1 MKTTIKDVAKKAN
14 VSVATVS
21 RVINKLPGYTQKTE
35 KKVLQ
40 TISELGYYPNELAR
54 SLVGKRIDTIGVLM
68 PDLSSMVASEILE
81 GIEDAAHKNNHSIII
96 CNTDRN
102 GIRTIKYLNILRNKQ
117 IDGVLIVSEKLKK
130 KYVDMINDMNMQVV
144 LISTCYN
151 KNLTYIKV
159 DDEKAA
165 YDATCYLINNGHTNI
180 GMLAGTKD
188 DDIAGI
194 PRVNGFLKAISDNN
208 LIFNKNNLI
217 YGDFSFDS
225 GKECFMKL
233 IKRSSD
239 ITAIFCAS
247 DEMAVGSISSAFD
260 MGIKIP
266 DQVSLIGYDNTK
278 LSLMVNPSLTT
289 ISQSLYEMGY
299 QGLNMLIDKINGLNV
314 KSNII
319 QHKIIERKTVK
330 NIKKVK
336 RYFLRSKK

>member
-35 KKVLQ
+35 KKVLH
-40 TISELGYYPNELAR
+40 TIQELGYYPNELAR
-54 SLVGKRIDTIGVLM
+54 NLVGKRIDTIGVLM

-117 IDGVLIVSEKLKK
+117 IDGVLIVSEKLNK
-130 KYVDMINDMNMQVV
+130 KYVDMINDRNMQVV
-144 LISTCYN
+144 LISTYYN

-165 YDATCYLINNGHTNI
+165 YDATCYLISNGHTNI

-194 PRVNGFLKAISDNN
+194 PRVNGFLKSISDNN
-208 LIFNKNNLI
+208 LIFKKEHLI

-233 IKRSSD
+233 IKRSPD

-247 DEMAVGSISSAFD
+247 DEMAVGAISAAFEL
-260 MGIKIP
+260 GIKIP
-266 DQVSLIGYDNTK
+266 EQISLIGYDNTK
-278 LSLMVNPSLTT
+278 LSLMANPSLTT
-289 ISQSLYEMGY
+289 ISQSFYEMGY
-299 QGLNMLIDKINGLNV
+299 QGLNMLIDKINGRDV
-314 KSNII
+314 KSNIM

-330 NIKKVK
+330 HIKNSV
-336 RYFLRSKK
+336 FL

>member
-21 RVINKLPGYTQKTE
+21 RVINKLPGYTQKTG

-40 TISELGYYPNELAR
+40 TINELGYYPNELAR

-68 PDLSSMVASEILE
+68 PDLSSMVASEILK
-81 GIEDAAHKNNHSIII
+81 GIEDAAHKNNHSIVI
-96 CNTDRN
+96 CNTDSN
-102 GIRTIKYLNILRNKQ
+102 GIRTIKYLKILRNKQ
-117 IDGVLIVSEKLKK
+117 IDGILIVSEKLKK
-130 KYVDMINDMNMQVV
+130 KYIDMIDDMNMQVV
-144 LISTCYN
+144 LISSYYN

-165 YDATCYLINNGHTNI
+165 YDATNYLIKNGHTNI
-180 GMLAGTKD
+180 GMIAGTKD
-188 DDIAGI
+188 DTIAGT

-208 LIFNKNNLI
+208 LIFKKNNLI

-233 IKRSSD
+233 IKRSPD

-247 DEMAVGSISSAFD
+247 DEMAVGAITVAFD
-260 MGIKIP
+260 LGIKIP
-266 DQVSLIGYDNTK
+266 EQISLIGYDNTK
-278 LSLMVNPSLTT
+278 LSQMVNPSLTT
-289 ISQSLYEMGY
+289 ISQSFYAMGY
-299 QGLNMLIDKINGLNV
+299 QGLNMLIDKINGMDI
-314 KSNII
+314 KSETM

-330 NIKKVK
+330 NIKK
-336 RYFLRSKK
+336 